1 MRELIVDRF
10 EGIYCICEDKERKLF
25 ALSVA
30 DLPEGVAVGDVLIVD
45 DENGTVIIDKEATEK
60 RREEIRKKE
69 NRLFK

>member
-10 EGIYCICEDKERKLF
+10 EGTYCICEDKERNTF
-25 ALSVA
+25 ALPVA
-30 DLPEGVAVGDVLIVD
+30 DLTEEVAVGDILMID
-45 DENGTVIIDKEATEK
+45 DENGTVTIDKAATER